1 MSDQPQGPDWW
12 QASDF
17 KWYPPQPPAAPQPPA
32 PPTFQTPPSFQ
43 APPSYQAAP
52 SYQAPS
58 YQAPP
63 AYPIPPYPTAPKKSK
78 AGWIIGGILV
88 VVLLMFGGCAALLF
102 AAGNS
107 VEEARANKAT
117 VVESTVPGEPS
128 ASVPAT
134 GGDGGAGSRQSPVE
148 PGVAVDLGNGW
159 TVKVD
164 SADVSPGA
172 TAAVTGANPLNDQPP
187 AGFRYITIA
196 MTATFAGRS
205 DAETE
210 SPTLGFSASV
220 FGSAGVERNSYD
232 AFVVPPDPQFDGIAE
247 LAGGGTASGN
257 LAFQVGADE
266 TDLVLRVTSVLTF
279 DDTETWIRLG

>member
-17 KWYPPQPPAAPQPPA
+17 KWYPPQPPAAP
-32 PPTFQTPPSFQ
+32 PTFQTPPSYQ
-43 APPSYQAAP
+43 APSF
-52 SYQAPS
+52 QAPS

-63 AYPIPPYPTAPKKSK
+63 AYPIPPYPSAPKKSK
-78 AGWIIGGILV
+78 AGWIIGGIF
-88 VVLLMFGGCAALLF
+88 VVLLLGFGGCAALVF
-102 AAGNS
+102 AVGDT
-107 VEEARANKAT
+107 VEEARASQAT
-117 VVESTVPGEPS
+117 VVGSTVPGDPS
-128 ASVPAT
+128 APAAT
-134 GGDGGAGSRQSPVE
+134 GGAGSRQSPVE
-148 PGVAVDLGNGW
+148 PGVAIDLGNGW

-187 AGFRYITIA
+187 AGFRYITVA

-232 AFVVPPDPQFDGIAE
+232 AFVVPPDPQFDGLAE

>member
-17 KWYPPQPPAAPQPPA
+17 KWYPPQPPAAP
-32 PPTFQTPPSFQ
+32 PTFQTPPSYQAPSFQ
-43 APPSYQAAP
+43 APSF
-52 SYQAPS
+52 QAPS

-63 AYPIPPYPTAPKKSK
+63 AYPIPPYPSAPKKSK
-78 AGWIIGGILV
+78 AGWIIGGIF
-88 VVLLMFGGCAALLF
+88 VVLLLGVGGCAALVF
-102 AAGNS
+102 AVGDT
-107 VEEARANKAT
+107 VEEARANQAT
-117 VVESTVPGEPS
+117 VVGSTVPGDPS
-128 ASVPAT
+128 APAAT
-134 GGDGGAGSRQSPVE
+134 GGAGSRQSPVE
-148 PGVAVDLGNGW
+148 PGVAIDLGNGW

-187 AGFRYITIA
+187 AGFRYITVA

>member
-17 KWYPPQPPAAPQPPA
+17 KWYPPQPPTA
-32 PPTFQTPPSFQ
+32 PPTFQTPPSYQ
-43 APPSYQAAP
+43 APPSF
-52 SYQAPS
+52 QAPS

-63 AYPIPPYPTAPKKSK
+63 AYPIPPYPSAPKKSK

-88 VVLLMFGGCAALLF
+88 VLLLGFGGCAALVF
-102 AAGNS
+102 AVGDT
-107 VEEARANKAT
+107 VEEARANQAT
-117 VVESTVPGEPS
+117 VVGSTVPGDPS
-128 ASVPAT
+128 APAAT
-134 GGDGGAGSRQSPVE
+134 GGAGSRQSPVE
-148 PGVAVDLGNGW
+148 PGVAIDLGNGW

-187 AGFRYITIA
+187 AGFRYITVA

-232 AFVVPPDPQFDGIAE
+232 AFVVPPDPQFDGLAE